1 MTTLFGPFPLLIRL
15 NRELGKIEKEFDR
28 LKSSDTKINN
38 ENVNCLGCDIININ
52 YEKIHELFN
61 YTEMKCIINFIHSNV
76 ITDFTININ
85 YKNEKNIIKIED
97 DLIKKINV
105 YNKLVLDSI
114 LKYGFFALSFSEN
127 DGEIIPTV
135 VELNDSLTLK
145 YIIDK
150 DNVINYYL
158 KNSHG
163 STEDVI
169 ENIKIFIVDHPEKIS
184 EYSLKSKI
192 LDCET
197 SITQINLMEQINM
210 KSFELNVKP
219 KFVMQFKDS
228 IRDFDENEDENI
240 ELPRDQ
246 LSIFETKKIHITAQL
261 QRMLQTNNFYT
272 VYLDSIL
279 ETLKQKLEKEMFEI
293 DHINSIDLS
302 LFKYEISNTKNKS
315 IMAKIKYKNNLIVKN
330 TIIPDIIPPFPSE
343 VDIKPIENKNN
354 NKLIERE
361 QYERRITNLSSMFN
375 VPANEIFNIRTGS
388 RQDATMKRSTETARK
403 IRLLTDQYRNE
414 FKTYIEY
421 LIFLV
426 SFNKILDFLKNNGE
440 YDKIIES
447 LNITNNKSENYY
459 NYDDD
464 DDDGKYDDS
473 TSSDDTEL
481 KTINKKLEKQF
492 INEIKNKIE
501 VTIYFKT
508 DPPVSEESIVNWW
521 KEGLLGE
528 DPEIAMDLIE
538 GIVGDILK
546 NKYRKSKNK
555 KNLKRKNP
563 SRGDD
568 SNNNDKDQDQDQDQD
583 EKKQKLDN

>member
-464 DDDGKYDDS
+464 DDGKYDDS

-568 SNNNDKDQDQDQDQD
+568 SNNNDKDQDQDQD

>member
-555 KNLKRKNP
+555 KNLKRKTP

>member
-568 SNNNDKDQDQDQDQD
+568 SNNNDKDQDQDQD

>member
-464 DDDGKYDDS
+464 DDGKYDDS

-555 KNLKRKNP
+555 KNLKRKTP

-568 SNNNDKDQDQDQDQD
+568 SNNNDKDQDQDQD